1 MIALHRGRLPQCVPS
16 IVAVLALNTAFA
28 QQPEPKHE
36 TVVVTGV
43 YEPLA
48 IDEVD
53 RSVRVLPVKDEQLL
67 SNTWVDFLRLDPS
80 LDLQQRAPDGVQA
93 DLSIRGGDFGQTLV
107 LVDGQRMNDAQ
118 SGHHNMDI
126 PLPLEAISRIEVL
139 RGSGSTLYGSDAV
152 AGVVNIITKPPEA
165 TEFHLRTG
173 FGNFG
178 SNQERGSLAL
188 VRGSLAE
195 QLTFSRDFSTGIA
208 PDRDYRSLAF
218 TSLTHLVSRLGF
230 SDVTLSYMDHPFG
243 ANGFYGPFNSWE
255 NTKTWLASLRQALG
269 KKTEASFSFRRHSD
283 LFVLFRDQPEVYTN
297 HHAVETY
304 QAALRRNESFSDNV
318 KLHYG
323 VEGYH
328 DAILSNNLGN
338 HARGRAAGYASL
350 DVRVLR
356 RFSFSIGA
364 REEVYRSISGVFSP
378 TVSGGVWLS
387 QHFKLRGS
395 VSSAFR
401 VPSYTDLYYHDPAN
415 IGNPNL
421 LPERAWSYEGGLDW
435 NAGKKLRGELVVFH
449 RRESNG
455 IDYVRYSL
463 TDISR
468 ATNIQNLRLTGV
480 EASVS
485 LKPAAWQQIDLRY
498 TGIHGARDSA
508 PGVYSQYAFNF
519 PSNSAVAAWQVLLPW
534 GISARTRVGAL
545 QRLERDTYAL
555 WDVYVAENRGR
566 IHPFL
571 QLTNLTNTL
580 YEEIRG
586 VPSPKRGV
594 VGGVEFVVFGGK

>member
-1 MIALHRGRLPQCVPS
+1 MIAIRRACAAL
-16 IVAVLALNTAFA
+16 LALSAAAA

-36 TVVVTGV
+36 TIVVTGV
-43 YEPLA
+43 YEPVA
-48 IDEVD
+48 VDQVD
-53 RSVRVLPVKDEQLL
+53 RSVRVLPVKEEQLL

-93 DLSIRGGDFGQTLV
+93 DLSIRGGAFGQTLV

-126 PLPLEAISRIEVL
+126 PLPLEAFSRIEVL

-178 SNQERGSLAL
+178 LNQQRGSLAL
-188 VRGSLAE
+188 VDGSLAE

-208 PDRDYRSLAF
+208 SDRDYRNLAF
-218 TSLTHLVSRLGF
+218 TSLTHFVSPLGP
-230 SDVTLSYMDHPFG
+230 SDVTLSHGSSLG
-243 ANGFYGPFNSWE
+243 ADGFYGPFNSGRIP
-255 NTKTWLASLRQALG
+255 KTWLASAAGIGRDRSVIFIPAA
-269 KKTEASFSFRRHSD
+269 TP
-283 LFVLFRDQPEVYTN
+283 VCLFRDKPEVYTN

-304 QAALRRNESFSDNV
+304 QAALRRNESLSDNV

-338 HARGRAAGYASL
+338 HSRGRAAGYTSL
-350 DVRVLR
+350 DVHVLR

-378 TVSGGVWLS
+378 SVTGGVWLS
-387 QHFKLRGS
+387 QHFKLRGG

-415 IGNPNL
+415 IG
-421 LPERAWSYEGGLDW
+421 S
-435 NAGKKLRGELVVFH
+435 
-449 RRESNG
+449 
-455 IDYVRYSL
+455 
-463 TDISR
+463 
-468 ATNIQNLRLTGV
+468 NLR
-480 EASVS
+480 S
-485 LKPAAWQQIDLRY
+485 R
-498 TGIHGARDSA
+498 SA
-508 PGVYSQYAFNF
+508 
-519 PSNSAVAAWQVLLPW
+519 
-534 GISARTRVGAL
+534 
-545 QRLERDTYAL
+545 
-555 WDVYVAENRGR
+555 
-566 IHPFL
+566 
-571 QLTNLTNTL
+571 
-580 YEEIRG
+580 
-586 VPSPKRGV
+586 
-594 VGGVEFVVFGGK
+594 